1 MRFLPQ
7 RFSVQDSQVAPLT
20 TDWFGMKSSAMS
32 VFSMAV
38 TVSLTAVLMGTLQ
51 GCGSDVLDGTVTTG
65 CSKAVVDLC
74 VGALDNSKAV
84 AGDCNEITTFLECFA
99 PCCDY
104 DMAVNPPSVTTIDG
118 ISIEVGLGS
127 SQIEYWASKATEH
140 GCGST
145 VSCSASATVT
155 ATTTVTMTATAT
167 ATTTTVIG

>member
-7 RFSVQDSQVAPLT
+7 QFSVQDSQVPPLT

-51 GCGSDVLDGTVTTG
+51 GCNSDVFTLETT

-118 ISIEVGLGS
+118 ITIDVGLGS

-145 VSCSASATVT
+145 VSCGGTATVT

-167 ATTTTVIG
+167 TTTTISA